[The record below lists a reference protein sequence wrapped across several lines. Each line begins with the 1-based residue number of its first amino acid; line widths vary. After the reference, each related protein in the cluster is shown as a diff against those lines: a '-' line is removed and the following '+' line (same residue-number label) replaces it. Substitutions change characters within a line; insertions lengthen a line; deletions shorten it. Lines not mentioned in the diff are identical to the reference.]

1 MTHMQSC
8 RIVRDLDFI
17 QRGGLILASPAVNG
31 TGTVLLPGNRARHL
45 RGDET
50 SATPTGTSTRV
61 GEARAAVISTVDPNG
76 RRTALPS
83 RPPAPVGRDAGSACA
98 VSARPRRC
106 PACVCPQAAQP
117 RNAVL

>member
-8 RIVRDLDFI
+8 RSVRDLDSI
-17 QRGGLILASPAVNG
+17 QRGGLILAWPAVNG

-45 RGDET
+45 AWRRNVRYTNGYRHEGGET
-50 SATPTGTSTRV
+50 C
-61 GEARAAVISTVDPNG
+61 AAVILTVEPNG

-83 RPPAPVGRDAGSACA
+83 PPPGTRWQDAGSACA

-106 PACVCPQAAQP
+106 SA
-117 RNAVL
+117 